1 MLKQQSEGG
10 IMAPSQHMSLARAL
24 IITMRPYLL
33 FVSGITGLAGMAVAG
48 PVPTGVVIPVFLAS
62 FLSYGFGQVL
72 TDCFQTDTDALS
84 APYRPLTYGAV
95 KRSSMMGL
103 AVAGLLL
110 CSSVFALRNAVNGA
124 LGAIAVMGL
133 ATYTPFKRRWWGGP
147 LYNGWIVLVLSLIG
161 YFAATGPLNGPPP
174 VSAFPLFAAVLFGYA
189 NFVLAGYFKD
199 ISADAATGYNTF
211 PVVFGRRAAAIAS
224 DVLAGVTVLA
234 CVAAAVLSKETVGTG
249 IQMIP
254 VAVFGAA
261 GIVTTIRGQIL
272 LHRNTEDRLAH
283 VPIGLVVQSYILLLS
298 ALVALH
304 QPGWSYFLALHFLI
318 YCIVFVRRPEATQ
331 I

>member
-1 MLKQQSEGG
+1 
-10 IMAPSQHMSLARAL
+10 MALSHRMTLTRAL

-33 FVSGITGLAGMAVAG
+33 FVSGITGLTGMALAGTVPASVA
-48 PVPTGVVIPVFLAS
+48 IPVFLAS
-62 FLSYGFGQVL
+62 FFSYGFGQIL

-110 CSSVFALRNAVNGA
+110 CSAVFALRNPINGV
-124 LGAIAVMGL
+124 LGAVAVLGL
-133 ATYTPFKRRWWGGP
+133 ATYTPFKRHWWGGP
-147 LYNGWIVLVLSLIG
+147 FYNGWIVLVLALIG
-161 YFAATGPLNGPPP
+161 YFAATGPTDVPLP
-174 VSAFPLFAAVLFGYA
+174 VSAFPMLAAVLFGYA

-211 PVVFGRRAAAIAS
+211 PVVFGRSKAAYAS
-224 DVLAGVTVLA
+224 DVLAGLTVLA
-234 CVAAAVLSKETVGTG
+234 FIAAAIFSKETRDAG

-254 VAVFGAA
+254 AALFGAA
-261 GIVTTIRGQIL
+261 GIATTVRGQIL
-272 LHRNTEDRLAH
+272 LHRNREDGLAH
-283 VPIGLVVQSYILLLS
+283 IPIGLVVQSYILLLS
-298 ALVALH
+298 GLVALH
-304 QPGWSYFLALHFLI
+304 QPGWSFFLALHFLA
-318 YCIVFVRRPEATQ
+318 YCIVFSRRPEATQ

>member
-1 MLKQQSEGG
+1 MDLYPRMTLTKA
-10 IMAPSQHMSLARAL
+10 I

-48 PVPTGVVIPVFLAS
+48 PVPTAVVIPVFLAS
-62 FLSYGFGQVL
+62 FFSYGFGQVL

-95 KRSSMMGL
+95 KRSSMMVV

-110 CSSVFALRNAVNGA
+110 CSAVFALRNPLNGV
-124 LGAIAVMGL
+124 LGAIAVLGL

-147 LYNGWIVLVLSLIG
+147 FYNGWIVLVLALIG
-161 YFAATGPLNGPPP
+161 YFAATGPANGSLPI
-174 VSAFPLFAAVLFGYA
+174 SAFPLFAVVLFGYA

-199 ISADAATGYNTF
+199 ISADAATGYNTL
-211 PVVFGRRAAAIAS
+211 PVVFGRRVAALTS
-224 DVLAGVTVLA
+224 DGLAGLTVLA
-234 CVAAAVLSKETVGTG
+234 FLAAAVLSGDPRAIG
-249 IQMIP
+249 IPMIP
-254 VAVFGAA
+254 AALFGAA

-272 LHRNTEDRLAH
+272 LHRNTEDGLAH
-283 VPIGLVVQSYILLLS
+283 IPIGLVVQSYILLLS
-298 ALVALH
+298 AIVALH
-304 QPGWSYFLALHFLI
+304 QPDWSFFLVLHFLV
-318 YCIVFVRRPEATQ
+318 YCIVFARRPEATQ